1 MSEATSDRRRKAQ
14 KLYRTSEELQFALN
28 GRKRHEKKSYM
39 KKKKIRGSSK
49 AVVKSTGHNSL
60 HIILNS
66 YQNLGLIITYFIRY
80 ADPRIPV
87 LGSRCLITILQALR
101 DPTASEAEI

>member
-28 GRKRHEKKSYM
+28 GRERHEKKPYM
-39 KKKKIRGSSK
+39 KKKIRESSK
-49 AVVKSTGHNSL
+49 ALVKSTGHNSL

-80 ADPRIPV
+80 TDPRIPV